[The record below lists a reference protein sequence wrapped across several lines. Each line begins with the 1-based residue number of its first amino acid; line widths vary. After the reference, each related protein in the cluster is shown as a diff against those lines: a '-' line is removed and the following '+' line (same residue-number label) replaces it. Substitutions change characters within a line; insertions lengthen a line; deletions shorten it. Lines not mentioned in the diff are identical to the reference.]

1 MFLAGRILLVLGG
14 LQLFPLAVALREPVA
29 DVRAFAVS
37 AFGLLALG
45 ALLCFWGRQHK
56 WYINVREGAAFMML
70 VWFSMTISGM
80 LPYLLMGELGFVDAL
95 FESVSGFTTTG
106 ATSLAGEVPPSLLL
120 WHAMMQWIGGL
131 SILVLLATVLP
142 QVSGCFGISML
153 MRQHSSESRRLQHI
167 WQEARRVLKVYV
179 GFTLLVLVLFWLCGL
194 DAFGSLNLALVTLS
208 TGGGFDRSILQ
219 GSWLLQLAVIVC
231 MVLVSGNF
239 LLYWCMGRSAGRMRD
254 LGHDSEFKTYLL
266 MVAGFGLLLAW
277 HLWHMGVYDGA
288 DSLRMGF
295 FHVLSF
301 SSTTGLTAAAV
312 DTWPDFDRY
321 VLFLLVF
328 VGGCIGSPTGGIR
341 MMRLMILFRSAA
353 MGMRRTLHPHMVTSI
368 QVNGIPVPPKIL
380 GRILHFFFL
389 YMAVFFVF
397 SLLIALTGLEPLE
410 AMGMSASCLSS
421 VGSATMFGG
430 DMTAFASLRTST
442 KLLCSFLMILGRL
455 EIFSFL
461 LIMQSGFRDLHR
473 KW

>member
-1 MFLAGRILLVLGG
+1 MFLTGRILLVLGG
-14 LQLFPLAVALREPVA
+14 LQLFPLAVALHEPAA
-29 DVRAFAVS
+29 DWRAFIIS
-37 AFGLLALG
+37 AFGLMVMGL
-45 ALLCFWGRQHK
+45 LLCFWGRQHK
-56 WYINVREGAAFMML
+56 WYINVREGAAFML
-70 VWFSMTISGM
+70 IVWLSMTVSGM
-80 LPYLLMGELGFVDAL
+80 LPYLFMEELGFVDAL

-106 ATSLAGEVPPSLLL
+106 ATSLAGAVPPSLLL

-153 MRQHSSESRRLQHI
+153 MRQHSSESRRLQRI
-167 WQEARRVLKVYV
+167 WQEALRVLRVYV
-179 GFTLLVLVLFWLCGL
+179 SFTLLVLVLFWLCGL

-231 MVLVSGNF
+231 MLFVSGNF
-239 LLYWCMGRSAGRMRD
+239 LLYWCMGRSAGRMREIR
-254 LGHDSEFKTYLL
+254 HDHEFRNYLL

-288 DSLRMGF
+288 DSLRMGL

-301 SSTTGLTAAAV
+301 SSTTGLTAGAV
-312 DTWPDFDRY
+312 DAWPDFDRY
-321 VLFLLVF
+321 VLFVLVF
-328 VGGCIGSPTGGIR
+328 AGGCIGSPTGGIR

-353 MGMRRTLHPHMVTSI
+353 IGMQRTLHPHMVPGI
-368 QVNGIPVPPKIL
+368 QVNGLPVSPKIL

-389 YMAVFFVF
+389 YMAVFFIF
-397 SLLIALTGLEPLE
+397 SLLISLSGLEPLE
-410 AMGMSASCLSS
+410 AMGIAASCLSS

-430 DMTAFASLRTST
+430 DMNPFASLPTSA
-442 KLLCSFLMILGRL
+442 KLWCSFLMILGRL

-461 LIMQSGFRDLHR
+461 LIMQSGFRDLRR